1 MKKDVVY
8 NKWNVCVRGYY
19 DIGYKLAP
27 KVVEEN
33 VEVFARNF
41 KEAKMLAKEEAKRI
55 NLTFL
60 YSKIKI
66 RRKDVCKI

>member
-41 KEAKMLAKEEAKRI
+41 KEAKMLAKEEAKR
-55 NLTFL
+55 LE
-60 YSKIKI
+60 KE
-66 RRKDVCKI
+66 RKKREKEAKKK